1 MAKAKTI
8 IIVEDDKFLLG
19 ILSDRF
25 EAEGF
30 MVIQAMNGSE
40 AVKKTG
46 EARTDLVL
54 LDLILPELNGFEVME
69 KLKADARTKNIPVI
83 ILSNLGS
90 EEDMERGKKL
100 GAVDYLVKAYFTPD
114 EIVQKVRG
122 AID

>member
-30 MVIQAMNGSE
+30 TVIQAMNGSE

-46 EARTDLVL
+46 EARPDLVL

>member
-46 EARTDLVL
+46 EARPDLVL

>member
-30 MVIQAMNGSE
+30 TVIQAMNGSE

-46 EARTDLVL
+46 EARPDLVL

-114 EIVQKVRG
+114 EIVQKVRE

>member
-114 EIVQKVRG
+114 EIVQKVRE

>member
-46 EARTDLVL
+46 EARPDLVL

-114 EIVQKVRG
+114 EIVQKVRE